1 VTNAG
6 GLDANAASEYARRQC
21 DSSASHWRRSCS
33 SSYSRSCL
41 GIGADETGV
50 LEKLV
55 LAVIAAG
62 LIWVAFR
69 VRHLGSPHGPHS
81 A

>member
-1 VTNAG
+1 MRLLRIALEAV
-6 GLDANAASEYARRQC
+6 LFFLLLAAV
-21 DSSASHWRRSCS
+21 
-33 SSYSRSCL
+33 L

-50 LEKLV
+50 LEKLA

-69 VRHLGSPHGPHS
+69 VRHFGSPHGPHS

>member
-1 VTNAG
+1 MRLLRIALEAVLFFLLLAVV
-6 GLDANAASEYARRQC
+6 
-21 DSSASHWRRSCS
+21 
-33 SSYSRSCL
+33 L

-55 LAVIAAG
+55 LAAIAAG